1 MKFRNFFL
9 VAVLMAFSGWVGMW
23 IGQERLK
30 LSFVNWKPTVL
41 VSRQPAFSSNPSEAD
56 FAMFWR
62 VWDTVSKLYVDK
74 SDLNAEKMIDGA
86 ISGMVSAIGD
96 PYTVYLPPQQ
106 NKEAKE
112 DLGGAFEGVGIQLGY
127 VDKQLAVVTALD
139 GTPAFRAG
147 VKSGDLILRIQ
158 DEKQK
163 IDRQTDGIS
172 LAEAVKLIRG
182 TKGTVVK
189 LTMYR
194 KGQDKPFDLNLVRDT
209 IVVRSVT
216 SEYIPVDENKSG
228 GEQVAWIKL
237 TRFGDRTKDEW
248 MAIVADVSEKCAKK
262 GKNCKGLIL
271 DLRNNPGGYLDMAV
285 YTAGEF
291 LKPGQLVVSQ
301 QYGDGT
307 KEENKVDRN
316 GRLLDMP
323 VVVLVNEGSASA
335 SEILA
340 GALQDHKRA
349 KVVGVKS
356 FGKGS
361 VQKPEDFANG
371 SGIHVTIAKW
381 LRPSDDW
388 IDKKGITPDVVI
400 EASEATDSAKI
411 TDDKQLMKAVETLL

>member
-1 MKFRNFFL
+1 MKFRNIFL
-9 VAVLMAFSGWVGMW
+9 VAVLMAFSGWVGVW
-23 IGQERLK
+23 VGQERLK
-30 LSFVNWKPTVL
+30 LSFANWKPTVL
-41 VSRQPAFSSNPSEAD
+41 INRQPAFSSNPTDAD
-56 FAMFWR
+56 FSMFWR

-127 VDKQLAVVTALD
+127 VDKQLAVVAALE

-158 DEKQK
+158 DERQK
-163 IDRQTDGIS
+163 TDRQTDGIS

-182 TKGTVVK
+182 TKGSTVK

-209 IVVRSVT
+209 IVVKSVT
-216 SEYIPVDENKSG
+216 SEYIPVDENKPE
-228 GEQVAWIKL
+228 GEQVAWVKL

-248 MAIVADVSEKCAKK
+248 MAIVADISDKCAKK
-262 GKNCKGLIL
+262 GKNCKGMIL

-307 KEENKVDRN
+307 KEDNKVDRN
-316 GRLLDMP
+316 GRLLDTP

-340 GALQDHKRA
+340 GALQDSKRA

-381 LRPSDDW
+381 LRPSGDW
-388 IDKKGITPDVVI
+388 IDKKGITPDVIV
-400 EASEATDSAKI
+400 EAGEATDSAKRS
-411 TDDKQLMKAVETLL
+411 DDKQLMKAVEMIL

>member
-1 MKFRNFFL
+1 
-9 VAVLMAFSGWVGMW
+9 
-23 IGQERLK
+23 
-30 LSFVNWKPTVL
+30 
-41 VSRQPAFSSNPSEAD
+41 
-56 FAMFWR
+56 
-62 VWDTVSKLYVDK
+62 
-74 SDLNAEKMIDGA
+74 
-86 ISGMVSAIGD
+86 MVSAIGD

-139 GTPAFRAG
+139 GTPAFKAG

-163 IDRQTDGIS
+163 IDRQTDGIA

-182 TKGTVVK
+182 PKGSTVK

-194 KGQDKPFDLNLVRDT
+194 KGEDKPFDLSLMRDT
-209 IVVRSVT
+209 IVVKSVT
-216 SEYIPVDENKSG
+216 SEYIPTNESKPD
-228 GEQVAWIKL
+228 GEKAAWIKL
-237 TRFGDRTKDEW
+237 TRFGDRTKEEW

-262 GKNCKGLIL
+262 GKDCKGVVL

-285 YTAGEF
+285 YIAGEF

-307 KEENKVDRN
+307 KEHNNVDRN

-340 GALQDHKRA
+340 GALQDHSRA
-349 KVVGVKS
+349 RVVGIKS

-361 VQKPEDFANG
+361 VQKPEDFVDG

-381 LRPSDDW
+381 LRPSGDW

-400 EASEATDSAKI
+400 EAGEATDSAKMS
-411 TDDKQLMKAVETLL
+411 DDKQLMKAVETLLK